1 VRLTRGPGG
10 TSAGPFTAQ
19 RIITLAPGQSGTMSF
34 ALPKSL
40 PDGSWRAQVTLV
52 SGITTITA
60 TKTIQFGQP
69 IVAGFHL
76 GLMAWGGI
84 ALGGLVLLG
93 VLAAISV
100 RRYALR
106 HRRALA

>member
-1 VRLTRGPGG
+1 
-10 TSAGPFTAQ
+10 
-19 RIITLAPGQSGTMSF
+19 MSF

-60 TKTIQFGQP
+60 TKTIQFGSHRRRD
-69 IVAGFHL
+69 HL

-93 VLAAISV
+93 VLAAIVV

-106 HRRALA
+106 HRRARADGLAVLRSDQR